1 MEIILE
7 FLIDLLEDLLLRWT
21 YYRNEKLLGARSSLW
36 RKTRKEFVKNNPT
49 CAITGDTRRLEVHHI
64 KDYSHHPELELD
76 PDNLIVLRRDI
87 HFIFGHLLNWK
98 SINKDIKED
107 SRIFLEKIRNRP

>member
-7 FLIDLLEDLLLRWT
+7 FLIDFFEDLLLRWT
-21 YYRNEKLLGARSSLW
+21 YHRNEKLLGARSSSW
-36 RKTRKEFVKNNPT
+36 SKTRKEFIRNNPT
-49 CAITGDTRRLEVHHI
+49 CAITGDKKRLEVHHI

-87 HFIFGHLLNWK
+87 HFIFGHFNTIL
-98 SINKDIKED
+98 
-107 SRIFLEKIRNRP
+107 